1 MKLRILIY
9 LLTFFSVTS
18 VSAEQTPNEKQA
30 RRIFDEAY
38 EKVFGP
44 QGCSLEYKVNL
55 LGLYKTEGSVWFK
68 EKKQKY
74 LSKGSNG
81 WNDGVTS
88 YIVKNR
94 KKVVEIHHATKKNKH
109 EDKFEFHADNYS
121 YHIATDPK
129 GLLITLKAKKGVKG
143 PKEVR
148 ALLDRS
154 TYAPIHVKAK
164 IGIIWANIAV
174 SNFHSGD
181 VNDEVFVFPRAKYS
195 HFKFVDKRKE
205 D

>member
-74 LSKGSNG
+74 LSKNSNG
-81 WNDGVTS
+81 WNDG
-88 YIVKNR
+88 
-94 KKVVEIHHATKKNKH
+94 EIHHATKKNKH

-181 VNDEVFVFPRAKYS
+181 VSDEVFVFPRAKYS

>member
-55 LGLYKTEGSVWFK
+55 LGLYKTEGNVWFK

-74 LSKGSNG
+74 LSKASNG

-88 YIVKNR
+88 
-94 KKVVEIHHATKKNKH
+94 NKH

-195 HFKFVDKRKE
+195 QYKFVDKRSE

>member
-1 MKLRILIY
+1 MILRILII
-9 LLTFFSVTS
+9 LMTIFPAAG
-18 VSAEQTPNEKQA
+18 VSAQQTPNEKQA

-38 EKVFGP
+38 QKVFGP
-44 QGCSLEYKVNL
+44 EGCSLEYKVNII
-55 LGLYKTEGSVWFK
+55 GLYKTEGHVWFK

-74 LSKGSNG
+74 LSKNSNG

-94 KKVVEIHHATKKNKH
+94 KKVVEIHHAYKKNKH
-109 EDKFEFHADNYS
+109 EEKFEFNADNYA
-121 YHIATDPK
+121 YHIATDPQ
-129 GLLITLKAKKGVKG
+129 GLLITLKTKKGVKG

-148 ALLDRS
+148 LVLDKS
-154 TYAPIHVKAK
+154 TYAPIHLKAK

-174 SNFHSGD
+174 ANVHYGGVSD
-181 VNDEVFVFPRAKYS
+181 DLFVFPKAKYS
-195 HFKFVDKRKE
+195 QFKFVDKRGE